1 MFEARLAERL
11 RGLAVGLPGDRLTKL
26 TEYFELLR
34 RWSLKVNLTG
44 FDLEDPTDEA
54 IDRLFVE
61 PVIASRYLSGT
72 SALVDVGSG
81 AGSPAIPVTLMLD
94 DVELTMLEPR
104 LKKSTFLREAV
115 RSLGIR
121 GAVLT
126 SRVEDAARDHGLLE
140 RFDSAT
146 IRAVRL
152 DGTVLRSVAD
162 LLRSGGQL
170 FLFSGQSSVLD
181 QATMPSTLTHSRT
194 FPLIRAQGS
203 ELVVLRKTAP

>member
-94 DVELTMLEPR
+94 DVELTMR
-104 LKKSTFLREAV
+104 L
-115 RSLGIR
+115 G
-121 GAVLT
+121 
-126 SRVEDAARDHGLLE
+126 
-140 RFDSAT
+140 
-146 IRAVRL
+146 
-152 DGTVLRSVAD
+152 
-162 LLRSGGQL
+162 
-170 FLFSGQSSVLD
+170 
-181 QATMPSTLTHSRT
+181 
-194 FPLIRAQGS
+194 
-203 ELVVLRKTAP
+203 